1 MKTKLINIKVEDDQ
15 QLVLARDLYKALE
28 VKKRFSAWKEQN
40 FKDFEEGT
48 DFTGVPEGTPV
59 KGGNGNVQYLDD
71 YAVTLDMAKEL
82 CMMSK
87 TPKGKEVRQY
97 FIQVEKDWNSP
108 EMIIQRALEISNARV
123 QKLQAQNKNLTLQLE
138 ESNKKASYLDV
149 ILGTPDLLAITQIA
163 ADYGFSA
170 RAFNQLLKD
179 VGIQHKVNGQW
190 ILYKAYMGKGYV
202 GSKPFTFRDS
212 KGHDRSKPSTYWTQ
226 KGRKLIYDVLK
237 ENGTLPLIERDD
249 IA

>member
-1 MKTKLINIKVEDDQ
+1 MENQIIKIKVEGDQ
-15 QLVLARDLYKALE
+15 QLVSARDLHKNLNL
-28 VKKRFSAWKEQN
+28 VKKFSAWWSQN
-40 FKDFEEGT
+40 SKDFEEGIDYT
-48 DFTGVPEGTPV
+48 REPQSYL
-59 KGGNGNVQYLDD
+59 VQKAHGAKELFDD
-71 YAVTLDMAKEL
+71 YFLTIDMAKEL

-87 TPKGKEVRQY
+87 TAKGKDVRQY
-97 FIQVEKDWNSP
+97 FIQVEKNWNSP

-149 ILGTPDLLAITQIA
+149 ILGTPDLLATTQIA

-170 RAFNQLLKD
+170 RTFNQLLKEA
-179 VGIQHKVNGQW
+179 GIQHKVNGQW

-202 GSKPFTFRDS
+202 QSKSFTFKDS

>member
-1 MKTKLINIKVEDDQ
+1 METELIKIKVEDNQ
-15 QLVLARDLYKALE
+15 QLVSARDLHKALE
-28 VKKRFSAWKEQN
+28 LKRHFGDWVKQN

-48 DFTGVPEGTPV
+48 DFVFAPQSADMPNGGV
-59 KGGNGNVQYLDD
+59 KQVQD

-87 TPKGKEVRQY
+87 TAKGKEVRQY
-97 FIQVEKDWNSP
+97 FIQAEKNWNSP
-108 EMIIQRALEISNARV
+108 EMVIQRALEISNARV

-149 ILGTPDLLAITQIA
+149 ILGTPDLLATTQIA

-170 RAFNQLLKD
+170 RTFNQLLKEA
-179 VGIQHKVNGQW
+179 GIQHKVNGQW

-202 GSKPFTFRDS
+202 QSKSFAFKDS

-237 ENGTLPLIERDD
+237 ENGTLPLIERND